1 MTNMKRAAI
10 VALLIALGTTI
21 AIAGVKVQSQ
31 RDPTFDFSRLKT
43 WSWNPSGPGSVK
55 VWVTAD
61 SKSEPVQ
68 RQYEPVIMQAV
79 EDELAR
85 RGFTRASGT
94 QPDFNV
100 TYYVLV
106 TLGSASQEMGQFL
119 PAVTQWGL
127 PPFTPQTTA
136 LRVYPQGTLV
146 LDIASPDPM
155 SVVWRAVAQA
165 EVDLEKTDAERAAR
179 IQNVVRDVVAKVP
192 RKK

>member
-1 MTNMKRAAI
+1 MTNMKQAA
-10 VALLIALGTTI
+10 VVGLLIALGTTI

-31 RDPTFDFSRLKT
+31 RDPAFDFSRLKT
-43 WSWNPSGPGSVK
+43 WAWNPSGPGSVK